1 MATEVSIRTLLA
13 TKTSRDFYPATAQWI
28 HCRNFTYRPHS
39 NECGPRSLLAATILA
54 LHPAPYSNI
63 LLPWMHNNL
72 AQIARTWIGG
82 QIMQTPFDT
91 AAISSFLC
99 PHQQCTSFQITSAV
113 SMPADL
119 IEWRLHLDTNIEPI
133 KSTIHK
139 QPTSVKLH
147 SNVSLNPLA
156 PIFQPK
162 SSRPIGEHT
171 PPQSYL
177 YASKQHTR
185 VKTQGKCNTRNT
197 TASLPVKKGLQGECN
212 SRITTAS
219 LPVKKDLVQK
229 GPSKRTSFLLPR
241 QNLLTKYLPL
251 KNPKPASPL
260 SLSEPTQVSEHSS
273 QSTTLSSE
281 IKPKNERLKPKKPT
295 IPDEL
300 PKPKCTQKA

>member
-1 MATEVSIRTLLA
+1 
-13 TKTSRDFYPATAQWI
+13 
-28 HCRNFTYRPHS
+28 
-39 NECGPRSLLAATILA
+39 
-54 LHPAPYSNI
+54 
-63 LLPWMHNNL
+63 
-72 AQIARTWIGG
+72 
-82 QIMQTPFDT
+82 
-91 AAISSFLC
+91 
-99 PHQQCTSFQITSAV
+99 
-113 SMPADL
+113 MPADL

-197 TASLPVKKGLQGECN
+197 TASLPVKK
-212 SRITTAS
+212 
-219 LPVKKDLVQK
+219 DLVQK
-229 GPSKRTSFLLPR
+229 GPSKRTSFLLPG
-241 QNLLTKYLPL
+241 QNLLTKYLLL